1 MSLLERRGA
10 SAVSGKGGEDVPG
23 KLVGQGKRWTR
34 HPPAPGS
41 PRTARDCASK
51 LERDAGTV
59 TARYA
64 RHISSLLPKPYVIV
78 RPSYVQLRDALSPAG
93 TGTGG
98 SSHCQGFV
106 TFPGRHTDTSPVVR
120 QLSSPLACVCR
131 RSPRTSTSR
140 RNSKHLGTRTE
151 VVVAPAG
158 AWSVPCCII
167 VWGNA
172 RIIVEVKKP

>member
-64 RHISSLLPKPYVIV
+64 RHISSLLAKPCVIV
-78 RPSYVQLRDALSPAG
+78 RPSYVQLREAVCPAG

-98 SSHCQGFV
+98 ASHLQEDRHIAKIAKIE
-106 TFPGRHTDTSPVVR
+106 TRSQRPG
-120 QLSSPLACVCR
+120 C
-131 RSPRTSTSR
+131 
-140 RNSKHLGTRTE
+140 
-151 VVVAPAG
+151 
-158 AWSVPCCII
+158 
-167 VWGNA
+167 
-172 RIIVEVKKP
+172 